1 MVGLT
6 AARRP
11 RTEGDSMRTSRLT
24 MEQWR
29 LARRRWEGSPNV
41 GFQWLANEVAVAWGI
56 ELTRVAFQNVA
67 KRDGWA
73 HGGEASDPLPI
84 RAPTTAPVAPAARVK
99 PNEACDPS
107 QAAVKALH
115 ALSAALTGNLAGAT
129 VVVLVLPAATRR
141 K

>member
-1 MVGLT
+1 
-6 AARRP
+6 
-11 RTEGDSMRTSRLT
+11 MRTSCLT

-115 ALSAALTGNLAGAT
+115 ALSAALTAALTGNLAGAT